1 VDGKLPYASDY
12 QKLLAYI
19 LAVEL
24 ADHVFTLSETFPREE
39 IYSLT
44 NQIRRASRSV
54 GAQIAEAWGKRS
66 YVKHFKSKLTDA
78 IAELNE
84 TVHWIEIAYRCS
96 YIPEQTRIDLIE
108 TCWRINKLV
117 YGMKGKAHLFYTDK

>member
-1 VDGKLPYASDY
+1 MPYANDY
-12 QKLLAYI
+12 HQLLAYI

-24 ADHVFTLSETFPREE
+24 ADHVFTLSGSFPREE